1 MDIKLSKLPK
11 ITIIT
16 VSFNSVKT
24 IKDTIESILAQ
35 DYSNIEYII
44 IDGGSS
50 DKTVE
55 IIKKYGNNISY
66 FISEKDDGI
75 YDAMNKGI
83 MAATGDIIGILNSDD
98 FYQNNSVLSDVASAF
113 QKNNRDCLYGDLVF
127 VKANNKNKIVR
138 YWKAGE
144 FSIVKLKNGWTL
156 PHPTFFVCKRIYDR
170 FGLYNIDLKSASDY
184 EMILRL
190 LYKYN
195 ISVDYIPKVLVKM
208 RTGGQSTASLLNRFK
223 GNMEDTRA
231 WKINRLKAPFLIRY
245 KKPIIKIKQFFKKPG
260 NE

>member
-1 MDIKLSKLPK
+1 VNKGPK
-11 ITIIT
+11 ISIIT
-16 VSFNSVKT
+16 VCFNSAKT
-24 IKDTIESILAQ
+24 INDTIKSIKSQ
-35 DYSNIEYII
+35 DYNNIEYIV
-44 IDGGSS
+44 IDGKSLDS
-50 DKTVE
+50 TIK
-55 IIKKYGNNISY
+55 IIKSHNDFIDY
-66 FISEKDDGI
+66 FVSEKDNGI

-83 MAATGDIIGILNSDD
+83 RAATGDIIGILNSDD